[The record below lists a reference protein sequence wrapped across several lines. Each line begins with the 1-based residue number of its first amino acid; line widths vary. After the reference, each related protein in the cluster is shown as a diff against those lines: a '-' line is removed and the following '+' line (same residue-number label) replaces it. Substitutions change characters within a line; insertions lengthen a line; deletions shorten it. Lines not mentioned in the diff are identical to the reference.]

1 MAITSTRYTRTA
13 VILHWL
19 IGLGIIFML
28 ALGWYMCDL
37 PKEGAKTAVFDLF
50 DLGLYHW
57 QLAEPASPRTFYF
70 NLHKSIGV
78 TVLALVALRI
88 LWRITHKPPE
98 MLESHKPWEKKLAH
112 ATHHTLYFL
121 MIAMPLSG
129 LIMTIYSKYGPSWF
143 GIKLIAGL
151 DDNAKRE
158 TFVQIH
164 EFLALVFAVVI
175 VLHVLGALKHKFI
188 DKDDTLKR
196 ISLLK

>member
-1 MAITSTRYTRTA
+1 
-13 VILHWL
+13 
-19 IGLGIIFML
+19 
-28 ALGWYMCDL
+28 
-37 PKEGAKTAVFDLF
+37 
-50 DLGLYHW
+50 
-57 QLAEPASPRTFYF
+57 
-70 NLHKSIGV
+70 
-78 TVLALVALRI
+78 
-88 LWRITHKPPE
+88 
-98 MLESHKPWEKKLAH
+98 
-112 ATHHTLYFL
+112 

-129 LIMTIYSKYGPSWF
+129 LIMTIYSKYGLSWF